1 MADLPSSLALL
12 SIADGSLMVASDERN
27 NYAAVQTA
35 VNALI
40 TALSGGS
47 SGQVLQSGGADIVL
61 WSDPATAT
69 TYRKTTAKA
78 VNTTTAATD
87 LLNNGEITVGAG
99 VLGTTGVLR
108 LTAFGDWLQN
118 SGGAA
123 AAPRFQ
129 LVLGGTTIFDTGALA
144 VTFANNASRFG
155 WEINAKIVNA
165 GSASAQASTF
175 NVILTTGNG
184 PSGAI
189 TTTFTVGEGN
199 IEIASGFQTV
209 RGQAANPSTTVNTAA
224 SAALALN
231 VINGSA
237 SATYETKLLGAI
249 VEVL

>member
-1 MADLPSSLALL
+1 MALDLSADKPSADTLADATA
-12 SIADGSLMVASDERN
+12 IADAFTKIETN
-27 NYAAVQTA
+27 
-35 VNALI
+35 VNALPI
-40 TALSGGS
+40 AQLAGYPADVTKVLHGDGS
-47 SGQVLQSGGADIVL
+47 WAAVAG
-61 WSDPATAT
+61 T

-78 VNTTTAATD
+78 VNTTTAGTD
-87 LLNNGEITVGAG
+87 LLNGEITVGAG

-155 WEINAKIVNA
+155 WEINAKIVNT

-237 SATYETKLLGAI
+237 SATYETKLIGAL
-249 VEVL
+249 VEVV